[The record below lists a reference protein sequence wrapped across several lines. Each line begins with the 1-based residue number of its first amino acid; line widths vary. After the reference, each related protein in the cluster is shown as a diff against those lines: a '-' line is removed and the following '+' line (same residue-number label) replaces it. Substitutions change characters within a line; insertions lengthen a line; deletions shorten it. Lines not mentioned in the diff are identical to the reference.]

1 MKKLLF
7 VICMFISFLTLNAQ
21 ERGDFSIGVQ
31 LPVQFDTLLVYPML
45 GYNITDRVVVGTR
58 FNKKNDK
65 LDVNLYVRTY
75 VADFLKCKLYGEIN
89 YDIGQD
95 YPLMLSVGVRKF
107 FFQYFYLESSVY
119 YDFKQL
125 KNYNATAGIII
136 KI

>member
-7 VICMFISFLTLNAQ
+7 IICMFISFLTVNAQ

-45 GYNITDRVVVGTR
+45 GYNITDRVAIGTR

-75 VADFLKCKLYGEIN
+75 IADFLTCKLYGEIN

-95 YPLMLSVGVRKF
+95 YPLMLSVGIRKF
-107 FFQYFYLESSVY
+107 FFEYFYLESSVY
-119 YDFKQL
+119 YDFKQF
-125 KNYNATAGIII
+125 KNYNVTGGIII